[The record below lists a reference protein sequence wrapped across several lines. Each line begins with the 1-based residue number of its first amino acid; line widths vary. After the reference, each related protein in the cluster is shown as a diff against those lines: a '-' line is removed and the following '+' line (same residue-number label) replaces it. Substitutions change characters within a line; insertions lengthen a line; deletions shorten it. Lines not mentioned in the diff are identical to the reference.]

1 MKGIRYITEGAALL
15 ALFVALMLASL
26 YIPLLGVILA
36 FVLGVPFIVF
46 TMRHG
51 FGKAVLFFI
60 VAVLL
65 TILFGTLKAL
75 PITFIFGIGGTMI
88 GVLYAKKQSR
98 YITLLGGTIAFAFGF
113 LLWFVLTISLLHIN
127 LSADQWATT
136 VNESIDR
143 SIKLSESLGQSVS
156 QQQIERTKDSISMLK
171 YIIPTF
177 LVVVSAVFSLITQ
190 AIAAPILKRLGHE
203 VEKFPPIR
211 ALKLPKSVL
220 WYYLI
225 TLILTFP
232 MFNFEQG
239 SFMYIVILNML
250 ALLQML
256 VVLQGISFIF
266 YFSHQKGY
274 AKAIPIVVTI
284 LALII
289 PIILQ
294 IVRILGIID
303 LGFNLRKQLDTKK

>member
-1 MKGIRYITEGAALL
+1 
-15 ALFVALMLASL
+15 
-26 YIPLLGVILA
+26 
-36 FVLGVPFIVF
+36 
-46 TMRHG
+46 
-51 FGKAVLFFI
+51 
-60 VAVLL
+60 
-65 TILFGTLKAL
+65 
-75 PITFIFGIGGTMI
+75 
-88 GVLYAKKQSR
+88 
-98 YITLLGGTIAFAFGF
+98 
-113 LLWFVLTISLLHIN
+113 
-127 LSADQWATT
+127 
-136 VNESIDR
+136 
-143 SIKLSESLGQSVS
+143 
-156 QQQIERTKDSISMLK
+156 
-171 YIIPTF
+171 
-177 LVVVSAVFSLITQ
+177 
-190 AIAAPILKRLGHE
+190 
-203 VEKFPPIR
+203 
-211 ALKLPKSVL
+211 L

-225 TLILTFP
+225 ALILTFP

-266 YFSHQKGY
+266 YFSYQKGY